1 MTKLLNLNFSNDT
14 VTNSTLSEVIVTVAT
29 ALFLARSSV
38 PREMLLLGGKVKFK
52 VTGEILFS
60 SQSFIEKPKWF
71 LNV

>member
-14 VTNSTLSEVIVTVAT
+14 NSALSEVIVTVAT

-38 PREMLLLGGKVKFK
+38 PGEMLLLGGKVKFK
-52 VTGEILFS
+52 VMGEIFFS

>member
-14 VTNSTLSEVIVTVAT
+14 ITNSALSEVIVTVAT

-38 PREMLLLGGKVKFK
+38 PREMLVLGGKVKFK
-52 VTGEILFS
+52 VMGETFFS